1 VWEVYYPIAE
11 NRDVACRLGVLLYEL
26 GSYAEALCYFNRS
39 LEIYGADP
47 TVTYN
52 MSMCHY
58 ELGQMEKALEFIN
71 ETLLLDPRSKHARA
85 MRIRIEATRKKEDE
99 CNITMN

>member
-1 VWEVYYPIAE
+1 
-11 NRDVACRLGVLLYEL
+11 
-26 GSYAEALCYFNRS
+26 
-39 LEIYGADP
+39 
-47 TVTYN
+47 
-52 MSMCHY
+52 
-58 ELGQMEKALEFIN
+58 MEKALEFIN